1 MYEMINGQQVPAE
14 VARGLGHQLVREYA
28 ASSKGAYSWPA
39 GSTRLGLPW
48 FARFDQAV
56 QYLESKPYAG
66 YIQTYLLDATGGLSN
81 VTAGCYYRK
90 TGGDM
95 LGPVSSVD
103 AVVKPETEI
112 AARSLAQALGSLS
125 CVSMTRFDRQLE
137 HHVTEVL
144 VPMELA
150 AGWSGDEELL
160 LLVPPLRDSLA
171 LARSYDCLNLQVV
184 VLHTDAWRNRSTT
197 NPARD

>member
-1 MYEMINGQQVPAE
+1 VYEMINGQQVPAE

-28 ASSKGAYSWPA
+28 ASSKGAYAWPA

-66 YIQTYLLDATGGLSN
+66 YIQTYLLDAAGGLSN

-90 TGGDM
+90 AGGDM

-160 LLVPPLRDSLA
+160 LLVPPLRDALA

-184 VLHTDAWRNRSTT
+184 VLHTNAWRFRSTT

>member
-14 VARGLGHQLVREYA
+14 VARGLGHQVVREYG
-28 ASSKGAYSWPA
+28 ASSKGSYAWPA
-39 GSTRLGLPW
+39 GSTRLGIPW

-66 YIQTYLLDATGGLSN
+66 YIQTYLLDGAGGLSN

-90 TGGDM
+90 VGGDM

-103 AVVKPETEI
+103 AVLKPETGI
-112 AARSLAQALGSLS
+112 AARALAQALGSLS
-125 CVSMTRFDRQLE
+125 CVSMMRFDKQLE

-150 AGWSGDEELL
+150 AGWSRNEELL
-160 LLVPPLRDSLA
+160 LLVPPLRDALA
-171 LARSYDCLNLQVV
+171 LAQSYDCLNLQVV
-184 VLHTDAWRNRSTT
+184 VLHTDAWRHRSTT